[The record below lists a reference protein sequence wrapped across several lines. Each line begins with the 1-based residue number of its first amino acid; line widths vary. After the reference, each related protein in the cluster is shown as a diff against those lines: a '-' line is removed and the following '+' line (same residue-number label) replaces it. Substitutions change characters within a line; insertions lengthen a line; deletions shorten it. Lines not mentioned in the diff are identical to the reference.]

1 MEDGT
6 ERGWHSEFGRLGQN
20 EVRRSVRQKLWP
32 EAKADAARTWLHRQD
47 VQDWQRRAP
56 GQSAPVGATAWER
69 RKRWAQYI
77 IYVVAGL
84 LGAARLFA
92 MMRHGL

>member
-6 ERGWHSEFGRLGQN
+6 ERAWRLEFERLGLS
-20 EVRRSVRQKLWP
+20 EVRRQVRQKLWP

-47 VQDWQRRAP
+47 VQDWQRRAQA
-56 GQSAPVGATAWER
+56 QSAPVGATAWER

-84 LGAARLFA
+84 VGAARLFA